1 MIKPKFSFL
10 LYLVVFAL
18 IFFQQ
23 AWGQEYKIEHN
34 LQGNKGEV
42 QNIRFSPDGKLL
54 AGGEQFGNIIIW
66 NVKTG
71 KLEKIITGHSKRVLE
86 VTFNKS
92 GSMLASTSEDGTVAV
107 WDTKTWR
114 LLATFRNKPFIS
126 FDGRELIS
134 SSFVVF
140 SPDNKFVYFGGDNGY
155 VMKGQIAPEGGVI
168 RPAEEVVSTN
178 YEDGRWYGTITG
190 GCISGD
196 EKYLVITVGHLV
208 DFIDLKA
215 DILAK
220 YFRYDEG
227 YLNDV
232 VVGPQGNMLAT
243 WSDDGKINV
252 WNSATGQIAKS
263 FQVTVPGNYSGAS
276 FSKDGKYL
284 ISSASGIV
292 AKLWDV
298 NSGSQLST
306 LTGHSRIVRISRFSP
321 TENIIATASYDGTVN
336 IWKEKKEDD
345 VPIAK
350 EDTKK
355 EEPKKEEP
363 KKEEPVVIVK
373 NPTVKEEKKDVLK
386 DIKIEEVHEGDII
399 QLENILFRQSK
410 PDLLPSSYD
419 ELKKLLSFMKKYPT
433 IQIELSGHTDNVGN
447 PAKNLQL
454 SEQRVVVVKTYLIRQ
469 GIKDTRIKTVA
480 YGGDRPLADNTTE
493 EGRQKNRRVEMK
505 ILKK

>member
-1 MIKPKFSFL
+1 
-10 LYLVVFAL
+10 
-18 IFFQQ
+18 
-23 AWGQEYKIEHN
+23 
-34 LQGNKGEV
+34 
-42 QNIRFSPDGKLL
+42 
-54 AGGEQFGNIIIW
+54 
-66 NVKTG
+66 
-71 KLEKIITGHSKRVLE
+71 
-86 VTFNKS
+86 
-92 GSMLASTSEDGTVAV
+92 
-107 WDTKTWR
+107 
-114 LLATFRNKPFIS
+114 
-126 FDGRELIS
+126 
-134 SSFVVF
+134 
-140 SPDNKFVYFGGDNGY
+140 
-155 VMKGQIAPEGGVI
+155 
-168 RPAEEVVSTN
+168 
-178 YEDGRWYGTITG
+178 
-190 GCISGD
+190 
-196 EKYLVITVGHLV
+196 V
-208 DFIDLKA
+208 DFIDLKT

-350 EDTKK
+350 EEPKK

-373 NPTVKEEKKDVLK
+373 NPTVKEEKKDILK